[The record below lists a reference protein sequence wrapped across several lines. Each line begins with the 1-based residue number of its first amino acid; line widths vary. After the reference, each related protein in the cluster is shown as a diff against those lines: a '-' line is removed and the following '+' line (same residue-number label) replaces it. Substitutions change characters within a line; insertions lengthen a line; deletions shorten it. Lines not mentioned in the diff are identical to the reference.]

1 MPDLDRVLNP
11 EKRFLEYQDYLIDLI
26 ASSYHKGSKDLI
38 AHRIKEAFYFFD
50 TLPPVAFKTLKDIGY
65 NPKTHKELFDYYVLN
80 KDYHLASTKVR
91 KSFAKDT
98 DSYLREMLQTN
109 KRFYNQNK
117 NVILGLHFESFSKGI
132 KEIII
137 DSDIDKKIRD
147 AFVEIQQDYLDTC
160 RSIGLTPLVDEK
172 KIQSFLEFEERREKL
187 IKQNIINGTLFGQ
200 KILLRLES
208 FKDLSLISKLN
219 MATGIM
225 YLDDKENATT
235 SRYKVSEDT
244 NVTVVSLPV
253 LKLMLTKA
261 LDLIT
266 LHELVHV
273 VEMDLSTKSILADD
287 TYHYFNEFRTQDKAR
302 CLFEKLRKDNIHI
315 FDQDDNNDT
324 IYKNNYDYFIPY
336 IRSLLDDYQ
345 YLFDYC
351 GLANRMAPIYKAF
364 KRENFIA
371 LCNYLTMLYETT
383 VSSDIPLTE
392 ENLNIDLYYEQL
404 DKTKTYAKRKKIY
417 NKTNL

>member
-1 MPDLDRVLNP
+1 MLDLDRILNP

-38 AHRIKEAFYFFD
+38 AHRIKNALYFFD

-65 NPKTHKELFDYYVLN
+65 NPKTHKELFEYYVLN
-80 KDYHLASTKVR
+80 KNYHLASTTVR

-98 DSYLREMLQTN
+98 DSYLREMLQIN
-109 KRFYNQNK
+109 KKFYNQNRSA
-117 NVILGLHFESFSKGI
+117 ILGLHFESFSKEI
-132 KEIII
+132 KEIIK
-137 DSDIDKKIRD
+137 DSNIDKEIRD

-160 RSIGLTPLVDEK
+160 KSIGLTPLVDEK
-172 KIQSFLEFEERREKL
+172 EIQSFLEFEERREKL
-187 IKQNIINGTLFGQ
+187 IKQNIINETLFGQ
-200 KILLRLES
+200 KILSRLES
-208 FKDLSLISKLN
+208 FKNLSLIAKLA
-219 MATGIM
+219 MATGII

-235 SRYKVSEDT
+235 LRYKVRKDT

-253 LKLMLTKA
+253 LKLRLTEG

-266 LHELVHV
+266 LHELIHV
-273 VEMDLSTKSILADD
+273 SEMTLTNKSFLNDGA
-287 TYHYFNEFRTQDKAR
+287 YCCFNEFRSQDKAR
-302 CLFEKLRKDNIHI
+302 KLFEKLRKDNIHI

-324 IYKNNYDYFIPY
+324 KYKNNYDYFIPY

-351 GLANRMAPIYKAF
+351 GLANRMSPLYKTF

-371 LCNYLTMLYETT
+371 LCNHLTTLYETT

-404 DKTKTYAKRKKIY
+404 DKMKTYAKRKKIY
-417 NKTNL
+417 NKINL